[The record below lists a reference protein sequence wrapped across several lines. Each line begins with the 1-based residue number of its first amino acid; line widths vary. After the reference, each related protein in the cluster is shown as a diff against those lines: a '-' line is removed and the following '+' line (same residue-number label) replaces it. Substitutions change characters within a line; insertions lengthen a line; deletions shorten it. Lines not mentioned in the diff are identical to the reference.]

1 MLLMVT
7 TGALSC
13 VPACLQ
19 IANSVMMR
27 HFCELDAASRV
38 KPRPSAAVAAPA
50 LGSAERSGSTLRVAL
65 SPASSLG
72 ATAAAAT
79 AAAGGFPGPSSSTHS
94 YAPSWSGSEASDLL
108 FGGDSSSSSQVA
120 AEGGRGGAAP
130 AGGSPARSHSQH
142 HHQTPPRQHSAAG
155 LPPAGS
161 SDSQLDR
168 SGRQESLLPAT
179 SGPVAGAAVG
189 SGQLRLALPVQQRGA
204 AKAAVRLLR
213 EQLGATL
220 TDLHGE
226 AWWAPTPSCS
236 ATLPAVAGPV
246 VACTWQ
252 NVWNNKW

>member
-130 AGGSPARSHSQH
+130 AG
-142 HHQTPPRQHSAAG
+142 
-155 LPPAGS
+155 
-161 SDSQLDR
+161 